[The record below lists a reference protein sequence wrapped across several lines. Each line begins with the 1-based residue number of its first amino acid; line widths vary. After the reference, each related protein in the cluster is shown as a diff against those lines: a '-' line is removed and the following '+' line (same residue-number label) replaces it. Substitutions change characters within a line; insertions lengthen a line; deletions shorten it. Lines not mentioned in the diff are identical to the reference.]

1 MKVKIFIFFSSLVEE
16 QVKVLELYT
25 TLELLLESTKTLEVV
40 VLSNE
45 GKEIKLKGCSSRE
58 CCQQLIDDIAHQTA
72 LYCSKMLQ
80 VSELTIR

>member
-1 MKVKIFIFFSSLVEE
+1 MLVEQ

-25 TLELLLESTKTLEVV
+25 TLELLLESSKALEVT

-45 GKEIKLKGCSSRE
+45 EKEIRIKGCSSRE
-58 CCQQLIDDIAHQTA
+58 CCQQLIEDITHQTA

-80 VSELTIR
+80 VSSNLTI

>member
-1 MKVKIFIFFSSLVEE
+1 MLVEQ

-25 TLELLLESTKTLEVV
+25 TLELLLESSKTLEVT

-45 GKEIKLKGCSSRE
+45 EKEIRIKGCSSRE
-58 CCQQLIDDIAHQTA
+58 CCQQLIEDIAHQTA

-80 VSELTIR
+80 VSSNLTI